1 MPRLVGI
8 VERAALQRR
17 RGAPL
22 YTPRTLPPASPGARE
37 EQAIEPHASDPKA
50 ALTSTARQQTKGQPS
65 TKGKHH
71 ATMATSLKISDEPL
85 FTADDPRFREEM
97 IWQYSA
103 NCAQAKVNKSG
114 WATKKTHNP
123 IEWTE
128 AAPAPRQLERVAEA
142 EARAEADRRKRVA
155 AMVQL
160 AEDSLA
166 EQRLADGIVEE
177 ASVEEEGVEEEVITP
192 AKPEIVQGSSE
203 LLPPDVW
210 APPQPE
216 LTEED
221 EEPITKEAPVK
232 PDEDARGIIGLWF
245 EGNVRARAYRKMG
258 RA

>member
-1 MPRLVGI
+1 M
-8 VERAALQRR
+8 
-17 RGAPL
+17 
-22 YTPRTLPPASPGARE
+22 
-37 EQAIEPHASDPKA
+37 
-50 ALTSTARQQTKGQPS
+50 
-65 TKGKHH
+65 
-71 ATMATSLKISDEPL
+71 
-85 FTADDPRFREEM
+85 
-97 IWQYSA
+97 
-103 NCAQAKVNKSG
+103 
-114 WATKKTHNP
+114 
-123 IEWTE
+123 
-128 AAPAPRQLERVAEA
+128 ERVAEA

-166 EQRLADGIVEE
+166 EQRLADGIVDEE
-177 ASVEEEGVEEEVITP
+177 SVVDEEGVEEEEGITP
-192 AKPEIVQGSSE
+192 AKPELVRGSAA

>member
-1 MPRLVGI
+1 
-8 VERAALQRR
+8 
-17 RGAPL
+17 
-22 YTPRTLPPASPGARE
+22 
-37 EQAIEPHASDPKA
+37 
-50 ALTSTARQQTKGQPS
+50 
-65 TKGKHH
+65 
-71 ATMATSLKISDEPL
+71 MATSLKISDEPL

-166 EQRLADGIVEE
+166 EQRRVFSCRCRARGGAARPRSAVCNRRRLRQDLDALGVALLLGPLQRRLAARTARRRVCARPQQAPHDGGVVEE
-177 ASVEEEGVEEEVITP
+177 GGVH
-192 AKPEIVQGSSE
+192 Q
-203 LLPPDVW
+203 
-210 APPQPE
+210 
-216 LTEED
+216 
-221 EEPITKEAPVK
+221 
-232 PDEDARGIIGLWF
+232 RGAAVGVLQDDL
-245 EGNVRARAYRKMG
+245 RAVP
-258 RA
+258 

>member
-1 MPRLVGI
+1 
-8 VERAALQRR
+8 
-17 RGAPL
+17 
-22 YTPRTLPPASPGARE
+22 
-37 EQAIEPHASDPKA
+37 
-50 ALTSTARQQTKGQPS
+50 
-65 TKGKHH
+65 
-71 ATMATSLKISDEPL
+71 MATSLKIADEPL

-166 EQRLADGIVEE
+166 EQRLADGIVDEE
-177 ASVEEEGVEEEVITP
+177 SVVEEEGVEEEEVITP

-210 APPQPE
+210 EPPVQDPP
-216 LTEED
+216 TED
-221 EEPITKEAPVK
+221 EEPVKEPPVK

>member
-1 MPRLVGI
+1 
-8 VERAALQRR
+8 
-17 RGAPL
+17 
-22 YTPRTLPPASPGARE
+22 
-37 EQAIEPHASDPKA
+37 
-50 ALTSTARQQTKGQPS
+50 
-65 TKGKHH
+65 
-71 ATMATSLKISDEPL
+71 MATSLKIADEPL
-85 FTADDPRFREEM
+85 FTADDPRFREEK

-166 EQRLADGIVEE
+166 EQRLADGIVDEE
-177 ASVEEEGVEEEVITP
+177 SVEEEGVEEEVITP
-192 AKPEIVQGSSE
+192 AKPEIVRGSSE

-210 APPQPE
+210 EPPAQDPP
-216 LTEED
+216 TED

>member
-1 MPRLVGI
+1 
-8 VERAALQRR
+8 
-17 RGAPL
+17 
-22 YTPRTLPPASPGARE
+22 
-37 EQAIEPHASDPKA
+37 
-50 ALTSTARQQTKGQPS
+50 
-65 TKGKHH
+65 
-71 ATMATSLKISDEPL
+71 MATSLKISDEPL

-166 EQRLADGIVEE
+166 EQRLADGIVDED
-177 ASVEEEGVEEEVITP
+177 SVVEEEGEEEEVITP
-192 AKPEIVQGSSE
+192 AKPEIVRGSSE

-210 APPQPE
+210 EPPAQDPP
-216 LTEED
+216 TED
-221 EEPITKEAPVK
+221 EEPTTKEAPVK

>member
-1 MPRLVGI
+1 
-8 VERAALQRR
+8 
-17 RGAPL
+17 
-22 YTPRTLPPASPGARE
+22 
-37 EQAIEPHASDPKA
+37 
-50 ALTSTARQQTKGQPS
+50 
-65 TKGKHH
+65 
-71 ATMATSLKISDEPL
+71 MATSLKISDEPL

-123 IEWTE
+123 IQWTE

-166 EQRLADGIVEE
+166 EQRLADGIVDE
-177 ASVEEEGVEEEVITP
+177 ASVEEEGVDEEEVITP
-192 AKPEIVQGSSE
+192 AKPEIVRGSSE

-210 APPQPE
+210 EPPVQDPP
-216 LTEED
+216 TED

>member
-1 MPRLVGI
+1 
-8 VERAALQRR
+8 
-17 RGAPL
+17 
-22 YTPRTLPPASPGARE
+22 
-37 EQAIEPHASDPKA
+37 
-50 ALTSTARQQTKGQPS
+50 
-65 TKGKHH
+65 
-71 ATMATSLKISDEPL
+71 
-85 FTADDPRFREEM
+85 
-97 IWQYSA
+97 
-103 NCAQAKVNKSG
+103 
-114 WATKKTHNP
+114 
-123 IEWTE
+123 
-128 AAPAPRQLERVAEA
+128 
-142 EARAEADRRKRVA
+142 
-155 AMVQL
+155 MVQL

-232 PDEDARGIIGLWF
+232 PDDDARGIIGLWF

>member
-1 MPRLVGI
+1 MRLPI
-8 VERAALQRR
+8 SQRR
-17 RGAPL
+17 LLSPCCSPLEEPNLSRGFGAAAGEAPC
-22 YTPRTLPPASPGARE
+22 PDPAPCDATAGQR
-37 EQAIEPHASDPKA
+37 QP
-50 ALTSTARQQTKGQPS
+50 LTQTKHQ
-65 TKGKHH
+65 
-71 ATMATSLKISDEPL
+71 TMATSLKISDEPL

-166 EQRLADGIVEE
+166 EQRLADGIVDEE
-177 ASVEEEGVEEEVITP
+177 SVEEEGVDEEEVITP

-210 APPQPE
+210 EPPVQDPP
-216 LTEED
+216 TED
-221 EEPITKEAPVK
+221 EEAKEAPVK

>member
-1 MPRLVGI
+1 
-8 VERAALQRR
+8 
-17 RGAPL
+17 
-22 YTPRTLPPASPGARE
+22 
-37 EQAIEPHASDPKA
+37 
-50 ALTSTARQQTKGQPS
+50 
-65 TKGKHH
+65 
-71 ATMATSLKISDEPL
+71 MATSLKISDEPL

-166 EQRLADGIVEE
+166 EQRLADGIVTRICCRRG
-177 ASVEEEGVEEEVITP
+177 SVEEEEAIP
-192 AKPEIVQGSSE
+192 QPNREIVRGSSG

-210 APPQPE
+210 EPPVQDPP
-216 LTEED
+216 TED
-221 EEPITKEAPVK
+221 EEPKEAPVNRTRT
-232 PDEDARGIIGLWF
+232 RGIIGLWF

-258 RA
+258 RACSIITAFSRGPLRRTWERCLREQPA

>member
-1 MPRLVGI
+1 
-8 VERAALQRR
+8 
-17 RGAPL
+17 
-22 YTPRTLPPASPGARE
+22 
-37 EQAIEPHASDPKA
+37 
-50 ALTSTARQQTKGQPS
+50 
-65 TKGKHH
+65 
-71 ATMATSLKISDEPL
+71 MATSLKISDEPL

-166 EQRLADGIVEE
+166 EQRLADGIVDED
-177 ASVEEEGVEEEVITP
+177 SVEEEGVDEEEVITP
-192 AKPEIVQGSSE
+192 AKPEIVRGSSE

-210 APPQPE
+210 APPAPE

-221 EEPITKEAPVK
+221 EEPAKEAPVK